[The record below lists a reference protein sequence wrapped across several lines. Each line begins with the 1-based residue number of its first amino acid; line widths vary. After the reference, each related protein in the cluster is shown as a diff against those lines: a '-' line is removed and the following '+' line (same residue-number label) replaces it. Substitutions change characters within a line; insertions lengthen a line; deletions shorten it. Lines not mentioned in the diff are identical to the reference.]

1 MNFVGSIVG
10 SNAALIL
17 VTGACLTQLWIMLN
31 SMQVTVHAPL
41 FANVLFPAKAMMFV
55 QALLQIA
62 TFSLI
67 NTKDWID

>member
-1 MNFVGSIVG
+1 MNFVGSIIG

-17 VTGACLTQLWIMLN
+17 VTGASLTQIWSMLN
-31 SMQVTVHAPL
+31 SLQVTVHASL
-41 FANVLFPAKAMMFV
+41 YANVLFPANAMMFV

-67 NTKDWID
+67 NT